1 MSGKRSG
8 KKSSIKKKSLYDHIN
23 QVTSVQNPDYWEQI
37 SEEDKKTWSNYMV
50 NRFLSMKLEWVE
62 LVNELQKYNL
72 EPKELYKL
80 YTNVLP
86 KGKQWLKYTKGRN
99 NMDYPEWLIN
109 IVRNKD
115 ECSRKEAK
123 EAIDML
129 MLTEG
134 GMMELGE
141 LGRKWGIE
149 ERRIK
154 EAGLNVV
161 DNMNRV
167 ILDEEKDPKLQK
179 KLKES
184 VSRKN
189 QKVSKNKD
197 GGLMEAIKRVD
208 AEKEKRLKDGG
219 MIGNLTSNFKGY
231 Y

>member
-1 MSGKRSG
+1 MTIDEAAEGIQKEKLRRKM
-8 KKSSIKKKSLYDHIN
+8 KK
-23 QVTSVQNPDYWEQI
+23 
-37 SEEDKKTWSNYMV
+37 
-50 NRFLSMKLEWVE
+50 
-62 LVNELQKYNL
+62 
-72 EPKELYKL
+72 
-80 YTNVLP
+80 
-86 KGKQWLKYTKGRN
+86 
-99 NMDYPEWLIN
+99 
-109 IVRNKD
+109 
-115 ECSRKEAK
+115 
-123 EAIDML
+123 
-129 MLTEG
+129 
-134 GMMELGE
+134 
-141 LGRKWGIE
+141 
-149 ERRIK
+149 
-154 EAGLNVV
+154 AGLNVV

>member
-8 KKSSIKKKSLYDHIN
+8 KKSSIKRKSLFDHIN
-23 QVTSVQNPDYWEQI
+23 QITSVQNFDYWEQI

-109 IVRNKD
+109 IVRNND
-115 ECSRKEAK
+115 ESSRKEAIQ
-123 EAIDML
+123 AIDML

-141 LGRKWGIE
+141 TARKWGIE
-149 ERRIK
+149 ERKIK
-154 EAGLNVV
+154 AAGLNVV
-161 DNMNRV
+161 GSIND
-167 ILDEEKDPKLQK
+167 
-179 KLKES
+179 
-184 VSRKN
+184 
-189 QKVSKNKD
+189 
-197 GGLMEAIKRVD
+197 
-208 AEKEKRLKDGG
+208 
-219 MIGNLTSNFKGY
+219 GNL
-231 Y
+231 

>member
-1 MSGKRSG
+1 MTIDEVAEGIQKEKLRRKM
-8 KKSSIKKKSLYDHIN
+8 KK
-23 QVTSVQNPDYWEQI
+23 
-37 SEEDKKTWSNYMV
+37 
-50 NRFLSMKLEWVE
+50 
-62 LVNELQKYNL
+62 
-72 EPKELYKL
+72 
-80 YTNVLP
+80 
-86 KGKQWLKYTKGRN
+86 
-99 NMDYPEWLIN
+99 
-109 IVRNKD
+109 
-115 ECSRKEAK
+115 
-123 EAIDML
+123 
-129 MLTEG
+129 
-134 GMMELGE
+134 
-141 LGRKWGIE
+141 
-149 ERRIK
+149 
-154 EAGLNVV
+154 AGLNVV